1 MTILVNCT
9 INSVTGTEILKIRR
23 QPPEVFLKNPQ
34 DLRENIYARTS
45 FLIKPQAYTRPVD
58 IFLLTLW
65 IKSLVQSFVAF

>member
-23 QPPEVFLKNPQ
+23 QPPQVFLKNSQ